1 MPLFNISVCIP
12 FYSDRSYLEY
22 FVSFFILRCHQK
34 HPCYP
39 LVIRHYSRGSCFGCF
54 VSSFLFTGV
63 TENTRA
69 TRCLYDIIPA
79 GLLWVFRFLGRQSTY
94 RQHAPN
100 PVHFLRRGLHIPGR
114 SLTRSTFACRQ
125 QGSEACRP
133 ASPKTPEQPAVYT
146 TLFPRVCFGCFV
158 SA

>member
-39 LVIRHYSRGSCFGCF
+39 LVIRHYSRGSCPGCF
-54 VSSFLFTGV
+54 VSWGDKAPTGNTLQILF
-63 TENTRA
+63 
-69 TRCLYDIIPA
+69 I
-79 GLLWVFRFLGRQSTY
+79 
-94 RQHAPN
+94 
-100 PVHFLRRGLHIPGR
+100 FLRRGLHIPGR

-133 ASPKTPEQPAVYT
+133 ASPKTPEPPAVYT